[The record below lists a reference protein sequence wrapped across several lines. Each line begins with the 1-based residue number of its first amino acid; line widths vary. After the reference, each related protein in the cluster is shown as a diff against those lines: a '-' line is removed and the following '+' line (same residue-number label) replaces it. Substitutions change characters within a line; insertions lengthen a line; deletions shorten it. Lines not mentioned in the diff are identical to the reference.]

1 MSLDVRADLEDRHK
15 KQFDELQ
22 EFLKD
27 RSNNEK
33 YGNANTLRLAVELGH
48 QKMEEIKQNRK
59 EKVKEFREYEKKI
72 EKAVNN
78 L

>member
-1 MSLDVRADLEDRHK
+1 MSLDVRADLEDRHE

-27 RSNNEK
+27 KSNHEK

>member
-1 MSLDVRADLEDRHK
+1 MDARVELEGSNKDK
-15 KQFDELQ
+15 FEELQ
-22 EFLKD
+22 EFLEE
-27 RSNNEK
+27 RTNNEK
-33 YGNANTLRLAVELGH
+33 YGKANTLRLAVQLGH